1 MNWEHLNELESKI
14 NQAVSRIEQFQI
26 ENQKLLDENMKLRNE
41 SQSQEILIQQ
51 LKEENL
57 NQTKSESSFG
67 KEKEEKIRNKVEQ
80 MLAKLDELHQF

>member
-1 MNWEHLNELESKI
+1 MNWEHLDELESKV
-14 NQAVSRIEQFQI
+14 NQVVNRIEQLQI

-57 NQTKSESSFG
+57 NQAKSESSFG
-67 KEKEEKIRNKVEQ
+67 KEKEEKIRSKVEQ
-80 MLAKLDELHQF
+80 MLAKLDELQ

>member
-14 NQAVSRIEQFQI
+14 NQAVSRIAQLQI
-26 ENQKLLDENMKLRNE
+26 ENQKLLDENMKLRSE

-67 KEKEEKIRNKVEQ
+67 KEKEEMIRNKVEQ
-80 MLAKLDELHQF
+80 MLAKLDELH

>member
-14 NQAVSRIEQFQI
+14 NQVVSRIENLQI
-26 ENQKLLDENMKLRNE
+26 ENQKLLDENMKLRSE

-51 LKEENL
+51 LKEKNL

-80 MLAKLDELHQF
+80 MLTMLDELH

>member
-14 NQAVSRIEQFQI
+14 NQAVSRIAQLQI
-26 ENQKLLDENMKLRNE
+26 ENQKLLDENMKLRSE

-67 KEKEEKIRNKVEQ
+67 KEQEEKIRNKVEQ
-80 MLAKLDELHQF
+80 MLTKLDELH

>member
-14 NQAVSRIEQFQI
+14 NQAVSRIEQLQT
-26 ENQKLLDENMKLRNE
+26 ENQNLVDENMKLRSD

-51 LKEENL
+51 LKEESL

-67 KEKEEKIRNKVEQ
+67 KEKEEKIRNTVEQ
-80 MLAKLDELHQF
+80 MLAKLDELH

>member
-26 ENQKLLDENMKLRNE
+26 ENQKLLDENMKLRSE

-80 MLAKLDELHQF
+80 MLAMLDELH

>member
-14 NQAVSRIEQFQI
+14 NQAVSRIAQLQI
-26 ENQKLLDENMKLRNE
+26 ENQKLLDENMKLRSE

-51 LKEENL
+51 LKEEHL

-80 MLAKLDELHQF
+80 MLAKLDELH

>member
-14 NQAVSRIEQFQI
+14 NQAVSRIAQLQI
-26 ENQKLLDENMKLRNE
+26 ENQKLLDENMKLRSE

-80 MLAKLDELHQF
+80 MLTMLDELH

>member
-14 NQAVSRIEQFQI
+14 NQAVSRIEQLQI
-26 ENQKLLDENMKLRNE
+26 ENQKLLDENMKLRSE

-67 KEKEEKIRNKVEQ
+67 KEKEEKIRNTVEQ
-80 MLAKLDELHQF
+80 MLAKLDELH

>member
-14 NQAVSRIEQFQI
+14 NQAVSRIEQLQI
-26 ENQKLLDENMKLRNE
+26 DNQSLLDENMKLRGE

-57 NQTKSESSFG
+57 NQTKSEASFG
-67 KEKEEKIRNKVEQ
+67 KEKEEKIRSKVEQ
-80 MLAKLDELHQF
+80 MLAKLDKLQ

>member
-1 MNWEHLNELESKI
+1 MDWEHLNELESKI
-14 NQAVSRIEQFQI
+14 NQAVDRIKELQI
-26 ENQKLLDENMKLRNE
+26 QNEKLLDENMKFRSE

-67 KEKEEKIRNKVEQ
+67 KEKEEMIRNKVEQ
-80 MLAKLDELHQF
+80 MLAKLDELH

>member
-26 ENQKLLDENMKLRNE
+26 ENQKLLDENMKLRSE

-51 LKEENL
+51 LKEKNL

-80 MLAKLDELHQF
+80 MLAMLDELH

>member
-1 MNWEHLNELESKI
+1 MNWEHFNELESKI
-14 NQAVSRIEQFQI
+14 NQAVSRIEQLQI
-26 ENQKLLDENMKLRNE
+26 ENQKLLDENMKLHSE

-80 MLAKLDELHQF
+80 MIAKLDELH

>member
-26 ENQKLLDENMKLRNE
+26 ENQKLLDENMKLRSE

>member
-1 MNWEHLNELESKI
+1 MESKI
-14 NQAVSRIEQFQI
+14 NQAVSRIEQLQI
-26 ENQKLLDENMKLRNE
+26 ENQKLLDENMKLRSE

-80 MLAKLDELHQF
+80 MLAMLDELH

>member
-1 MNWEHLNELESKI
+1 MESKI
-14 NQAVSRIEQFQI
+14 NQAVSRIEQLQI
-26 ENQKLLDENMKLRNE
+26 ENQKLLDENMKLRSE

-80 MLAKLDELHQF
+80 MIAKLDELH

>member
-14 NQAVSRIEQFQI
+14 NQAVSRIEQLQI
-26 ENQKLLDENMKLRNE
+26 DNQSLLDENMKLRGE

-57 NQTKSESSFG
+57 NQAKSESSLG
-67 KEKEEKIRNKVEQ
+67 KEKEEKIRSKVEQ
-80 MLAKLDELHQF
+80 MLAKLDQLQ

>member
-1 MNWEHLNELESKI
+1 VNWEHLNELESKI
-14 NQAVSRIEQFQI
+14 NQVVSRIENLQI
-26 ENQKLLDENMKLRNE
+26 ENQKLLDATMRLRSE

-51 LKEENL
+51 LKEEHL

-80 MLAKLDELHQF
+80 MLAMLDELH

>member
-14 NQAVSRIEQFQI
+14 NQAVNRIEQFQI
-26 ENQKLLDENMKLRNE
+26 ENQKLLDENMKLRSE

-51 LKEENL
+51 LKEEHL

-80 MLAKLDELHQF
+80 MLAMLDELH

>member
-1 MNWEHLNELESKI
+1 VNWEHLNKLESKI
-14 NQAVSRIEQFQI
+14 NQVVSRIENLQI
-26 ENQKLLDENMKLRNE
+26 ENQKLLDATTKLRSE

-80 MLAKLDELHQF
+80 MLTMLDELH

>member
-26 ENQKLLDENMKLRNE
+26 ENQKLLDENMKLRSE
-41 SQSQEILIQQ
+41 SQSQEIRIQQ

-80 MLAKLDELHQF
+80 MLTMLDELH

>member
-1 MNWEHLNELESKI
+1 VNWEHLNELESKI
-14 NQAVSRIEQFQI
+14 NQVVSRIENLQI
-26 ENQKLLDENMKLRNE
+26 ENQKLLDATMRLRSE

-67 KEKEEKIRNKVEQ
+67 KEQEEKIRNKVEQ
-80 MLAKLDELHQF
+80 MLTKLDELH

>member
-14 NQAVSRIEQFQI
+14 NQAVSRIAQLQI
-26 ENQKLLDENMKLRNE
+26 ENQKLLDENMKLRSE
-41 SQSQEILIQQ
+41 SQSQEILIEQ

-80 MLAKLDELHQF
+80 MLAKLDELH

>member
-26 ENQKLLDENMKLRNE
+26 ENQKLLDENMKLRSE

-80 MLAKLDELHQF
+80 MLAKLDELH

>member
-14 NQAVSRIEQFQI
+14 NQAVSRIEQLQI
-26 ENQKLLDENMKLRNE
+26 ENQKLLDATMRLRSE

-80 MLAKLDELHQF
+80 MLAKLDELH

>member
-14 NQAVSRIEQFQI
+14 NQVVSRIENLQI
-26 ENQKLLDENMKLRNE
+26 ENQKLLDENMKLRSE

-67 KEKEEKIRNKVEQ
+67 KEQEEKIRNKVEQ
-80 MLAKLDELHQF
+80 MLAKLDELH

>member
-14 NQAVSRIEQFQI
+14 NQAVSRIEQLQI
-26 ENQKLLDENMKLRNE
+26 DNQSLLDENMKLRGE

-57 NQTKSESSFG
+57 NQTKSEASIG
-67 KEKEEKIRNKVEQ
+67 KEKEDKIRSKVEQ
-80 MLAKLDELHQF
+80 MLAKLDKLQ

>member
-26 ENQKLLDENMKLRNE
+26 ENQKLLDENMKLRSE

-80 MLAKLDELHQF
+80 MLAMLDELQ

>member
-14 NQAVSRIEQFQI
+14 NQAVSRIAQLQI
-26 ENQKLLDENMKLRNE
+26 ENQKLLDANMKLRSE

-51 LKEENL
+51 LKEDNL

-67 KEKEEKIRNKVEQ
+67 KEKEEMIRNKVEQ
-80 MLAKLDELHQF
+80 MLAMLDELQ

>member
-1 MNWEHLNELESKI
+1 VNWEHLNELESKI

-26 ENQKLLDENMKLRNE
+26 ENQKLLDENMKLRSE

-80 MLAKLDELHQF
+80 MLAMLDELH